1 MTDETLQMI
10 ESFFYQQRKG
20 NLIHLTLHHQ
30 ADDSWSCELY
40 KERSGRQRHFKGQGT
55 SLETALRSCLQEV
68 EKIYNLSIQPGLWH
82 RIFHAGHLSQRLAS
96 WNDLEE
102 RLKAP
107 SQFSLY
113 YYYKESRGS
122 RWQGRL
128 DRTLNSRGSS
138 AAVAIRRLLAQ
149 SETFS
154 VATPSA

>member
-1 MTDETLQMI
+1 MTDETLQML

-20 NLIHLTLHHQ
+20 NLIHLTLHHP
-30 ADDSWSCELY
+30 ADDSWGCELY

-82 RIFHAGHLSQRLAS
+82 RLFHAGGLAQRLAS

-102 RLKAP
+102 RLKVP

-128 DRTLNSRGSS
+128 DRAFNSRGSS
-138 AAVAIRRLLAQ
+138 AAAAIRRLLAQ
-149 SETFS
+149 AE
-154 VATPSA
+154 ALPAAAHPA